1 LNISFYDARPYFE
14 KALLFGIANGII
26 DQARVDAIQNDGPK
40 GIVQI
45 ARYFGTEFLR
55 PELET
60 AKDRMVNLISLHL
73 EDDSGGDLALAAV
86 CLRDHSLLSR
96 SKAGSDMLKA
106 MLAMPDSSHFGMRE
120 SDRFTDD
127 QIPLLARWTLRPL
140 ADYRA
145 ELVRRG
151 AVQHKM
157 DSAFW
162 FAQRYGLQRSDL
174 TASQSDCEAVV
185 RTCLLMQAAAGTS
198 LPSWS
203 KFEALVNR
211 LRKQSAGGKQPVLS
225 VPRDLPANFL
235 PVVQSTLAS
244 MNADDLS
251 KILDTS
257 VTPRKLFFQNL
268 SFLGRYFWVDD
279 GMDDLQD
286 FERSVSK
293 EWLKLTQGHTD
304 DGSLLTL
311 FLSIAAGAT
320 PKTALTQT
328 SAGTLVR
335 KIRKSGLQPAL
346 VTTFINDFAPHE
358 SQGDYRQLWLEFL
371 NDAQRD
377 LLDERDTRLVEAM
390 SALRMHCN
398 VVISLKKPA

>member
-1 LNISFYDARPYFE
+1 MNISLYDARPYFE
-14 KALLFGIANGII
+14 KALLFGITHGII
-26 DQARVDAIQNDGPK
+26 DQAKVDSILNEGPK

-60 AKDRMVNLISLHL
+60 AKDRMVNLVSLHL

-96 SKAGSDMLKA
+96 SKAGSDMLKTL
-106 MLAMPDSSHFGMRE
+106 LAMPDSSHFGMRD

-140 ADYRA
+140 ADYHA
-145 ELVRRG
+145 ELERRR

-157 DSAFW
+157 DAAFW

-174 TASQSDCEAVV
+174 TSSQSDCEAVI
-185 RTCLLMQAAAGTS
+185 RTSLLMQATGGTN

-203 KFEALVNR
+203 KFEALVMR
-211 LRKQSAGGKQPVLS
+211 LRKQSAGGKRPALS
-225 VPRDLPANFL
+225 IPQDLPENFL
-235 PVVQSTLAS
+235 VAVQATLAS
-244 MNADDLS
+244 MNAHDLP

-257 VTPRKLFFQNL
+257 VTPRKLFFQNV
-268 SFLGRYFWVDD
+268 SFLGRYFWDDD
-279 GMDDLQD
+279 GMDDIQA

-304 DGSLLTL
+304 DSSLLTL

-320 PKTALTQT
+320 PKTAMTQ
-328 SAGTLVR
+328 AGAGALVR
-335 KIRKSGLQPAL
+335 KIRKSGLQPGL
-346 VTTFINDFAPHE
+346 VNTFINDFAPHE

-371 NDAQRD
+371 NETQRD
-377 LLDERDTRLVEAM
+377 LMDERDTRLVEAM
-390 SALRMHCN
+390 SALRLHCN
-398 VVISLKKPA
+398 IVNASTKPA